1 MVKKQTIVTGW
12 ILIMLLISG
21 CSKSTEELIQDLRSD
36 NSFTRTEAGIGLMG
50 RQGDHDVVVQLI
62 DLLNDED
69 QRVVFIVTQIL
80 GSMADTSAVEPLGRM
95 TKHPDPEFR
104 ARACY
109 SLGSIGHESALPY
122 LVEALDDS
130 VSGVRHEAVTG
141 LGYLPHAYVSQTSKH
156 IFKML
161 RDEADSVR
169 AASIHSLYNYRNI
182 KDAGIFAADLAIA
195 VNDPSELV
203 RYVAVQAL
211 GGGFPD
217 TTVAGDILTDK
228 LKDSN
233 KFVRIESI
241 NSLKKLRY
249 EKAVPYLKEMYDTAT
264 VDEEFE
270 ISEAIKTI
278 ADETFPPSLE
288 GN

>member
-1 MVKKQTIVTGW
+1 MFKKRTIIAGW
-12 ILIMLLISG
+12 VLTVLFISG
-21 CSKSTEELIQDLRSD
+21 CSKTTEELIRDLRND
-36 NSFTRTEAGIGLMG
+36 NSFTRIEAGITLMG
-50 RQGDHDVVVQLI
+50 RQGDHDVVLKLI
-62 DLLNDED
+62 DLLDDED

-109 SLGSIGHESALPY
+109 SLGSIGHETALPY

-130 VSGVRHEAVTG
+130 VAGVRHEAVTG
-141 LGYLPHAYVSQTSKH
+141 LGYQPHAYASQTAKH
-156 IFKML
+156 IFRML

-169 AASIHSLYNYRNI
+169 AASIHSLYNYRNV
-182 KDAGIFAADLAIA
+182 KNVGIFAADLAVA
-195 VNDPSELV
+195 VNDPSDLV

-217 TTVAGDILTDK
+217 TSVAGDILTEK

-233 KFVRIESI
+233 KYVRIESI
-241 NSLKKLRY
+241 TSLRKLRY

-264 VDEEFE
+264 VDEEYE
-270 ISEAIKTI
+270 ISETIKII
-278 ADETFPPSLE
+278 ADEIYPPSLE